1 MRFSSTAYATLSFV
15 HGLNFPRV
23 LFLFTSIDGS
33 RVTVCVAQMVK
44 NLLADAGDTV
54 SILGSGRSSGEG
66 NGNPLQCSCLEIH
79 GQRSLAGCSSQDHKE
94 LDTTEQLT
102 LHFLIFQGNN

>member
-15 HGLNFPRV
+15 HGLNLPRV
-23 LFLFTSIDGS
+23 LCLFTSIDGS

-44 NLLADAGDTV
+44 NLLANAGDTG

-66 NGNPLQCSCLEIH
+66 NGNPFQCSCLEIH
-79 GQRSLAGCSSQDHKE
+79 GQRSLAGCSPQGHKE

-102 LHFLIFQGNN
+102 LHFLIY